1 MHFTSVTYV
10 LSYLLLFLSAA
21 MLLPIPFSLYY
32 GESDY
37 IAQLISA
44 AITALAGLT
53 GLYFSKF
60 EGDVRPKEGFAVVT
74 FGWIFLSL
82 FGCLPFIIHGSI
94 PSITDA
100 YFETISGFTTTG
112 ATILSDI
119 EALPHGLLLWRSLT
133 HWIGGMG
140 IIVLSLAILP
150 FLGIGGMQMF
160 KAEVPGPVADKLT
173 PRVAGTAKILW
184 GVYVLL
190 TGAETVLLMLGGM
203 SFFDSLC
210 HSFAT
215 LATGGYSTE
224 NTSIAAYNSS
234 YIDFVI
240 IFFMLLA
247 GTNFAIH
254 YRFLKGDVRAYRQN
268 KEFIFYISTI
278 GVATAL
284 IGLHTFF
291 RNDISLFKAF
301 QDTLF
306 QVLSIITTTGF
317 ATADY
322 EQWSQSSQAIL
333 LFLMFTGGCAG
344 STAGGIKIIRIYIL
358 IKFILSEITRL
369 LHPHAVVRVRIGN
382 AIINREVITNVL
394 GFYALFMFTFVIG
407 VVVMTLLGL
416 DLLSALGAVIATLGN
431 IGPGLGSVGP
441 TDNYA
446 HIPAVGKWFLSFLM
460 LAGRLELFTVVILL
474 TPGFWRK

>member
-1 MHFTSVTYV
+1 MHFSSVIYV
-10 LSYLLLFLSAA
+10 LSYLLIFLSAA
-21 MLLPIPFSLYY
+21 MLLPVPFSLYY

-37 IAQLISA
+37 VAQLISA
-44 AITALAGLT
+44 AITALAGIV
-53 GLYFSKF
+53 GLYFSNF

-112 ATILSDI
+112 ATILTDI
-119 EALPHGLLLWRSLT
+119 EALPRGLLLWRSLT
-133 HWIGGMG
+133 HWLGGMG

-190 TGAETVLLMLGGM
+190 TAAETALLMLGGM

-215 LATGGYSTE
+215 LATGGYSTQ
-224 NTSIAAYNSS
+224 NASIAAYNST
-234 YIDFVI
+234 YIDFII

-254 YRFLKGDVRAYRQN
+254 YRFLKGDWQAYRQN
-268 KEFIFYISTI
+268 KEFVFYISTI
-278 GVATAL
+278 GAATAL

-291 RNDISLFKAF
+291 RSDMTLLKAF

-322 EQWSQSSQAIL
+322 EQWSQSSQAVL

-358 IKFILSEITRL
+358 IKFIFSEITRL
-369 LHPHAVVRVRIGN
+369 LHPHAVVRVRIGST
-382 AIINREVITNVL
+382 IVNREVITNVL
-394 GFYALFMFTFVIG
+394 GFYALFMFTLVIG

-416 DLLSALGAVIATLGN
+416 DILSALGAVIATLGN

-446 HIPAVGKWFLSFLM
+446 HIPELGKWFLSFLM